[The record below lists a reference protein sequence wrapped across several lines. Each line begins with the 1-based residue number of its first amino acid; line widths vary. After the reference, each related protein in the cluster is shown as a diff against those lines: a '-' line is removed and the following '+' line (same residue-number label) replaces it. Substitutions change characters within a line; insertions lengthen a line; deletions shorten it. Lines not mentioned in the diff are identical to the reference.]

1 MRSKGTALDQA
12 QTTCFVDVVPLG
24 PIPEQLT
31 YALPP
36 EWRHLVRPGMRVLV
50 PLGGRV
56 VTGCVVAFP
65 KTPPVDTPKVVVD
78 LLDDQPALTPDLLAL
93 TQWMAS
99 YYVATWGETIRAA
112 LPRALQSGSVRIVS
126 LTPEG
131 KSTAASEART
141 ALERRI
147 LTTLGQHRHLTLK
160 QLQRQIT
167 APGLRSAI
175 QRLAAEGA
183 VEVSQKVSPPK
194 VQVPTEHL
202 FQLALSPEE
211 ISSAIQLMERRA
223 PQQGALLR
231 RLLQTGPATAAEL
244 RRHIP
249 GATQLLRT
257 LEKKGLL
264 TVVERPRAPMLDVST
279 EAAFLDEPDVTLTSA
294 QADALEHIQK
304 LLHKHEFS
312 PVLLHGVTGSG
323 KTEVYMRAMA
333 ATLTQGKQ
341 VIYLVPE
348 IALTP
353 QLLTR
358 LHARFGKDVAVLHS
372 RLTRGER
379 LDEWLRVQRQQA
391 SIAIG
396 PRSAIFAPLQRVGL
410 IIVDEEHD
418 PSYKQ
423 EEAPRYLAR
432 DVAIM
437 RAKLCQALV
446 VLGSATPSLESF
458 ANAQQRRYHY
468 LQLPDR
474 VGTKDLPQVV
484 LVDLRR
490 DENRAGIGE
499 VLSHPLRKAITA
511 RLSRAE
517 QTLLFLNR
525 RGYATFVQCHD
536 CGYIC
541 QCPRC
546 SVALTFH
553 IDDRTLKCH
562 YCQLTTTPPET
573 CPTCRG
579 TRVEYF
585 GTGTQKVEREVRR
598 LFPQA
603 RIARMDRDA
612 TGGRQTYREIL
623 ARLARGEIDILI
635 GTQMITKGHDF
646 PCITLVG
653 VVSADVTLGLP
664 DFRAAE
670 RTFQLLTQVAG
681 RSGRGEVPGEVIV
694 QTFAPQHYAIQ
705 HAQTHDFHGFYAE
718 EITYRKRL
726 GYPPA
731 LRLAS
736 IRFDARDPQAVEQFC
751 QAFVAILRPFVRD
764 TEGVTLLGP
773 APAALAKLNNRY
785 RWHLILK
792 APSAKRLHDVI
803 ECGLRALE
811 QAPIPRH
818 GVRLTVDVDP
828 VNLL

>member
-1 MRSKGTALDQA
+1 MTDVFSRTSR
-12 QTTCFVDVVPLG
+12 FVDVVPLG
-24 PIPEQLT
+24 PIPEVLT

-36 EWRHLVRPGMRVLV
+36 EWQQLVRPGMRVLV

-56 VTGCVVAFP
+56 VTGCVVAFQEA
-65 KTPPVDTPKVVVD
+65 PPADTAKVVVD

-93 TQWMAS
+93 TQWMAH

-112 LPRALQSGSVRIVS
+112 LPRALQSGSVRSVS
-126 LTPEG
+126 LTPAG
-131 KSTAASEART
+131 KSTAAGETRT
-141 ALERRI
+141 PLECHI
-147 LTTLGQHRHLTLK
+147 LTTLSQHRQLTVK
-160 QLQRQIT
+160 QLQRQIV
-167 APGLRSAI
+167 APGLQSAI
-175 QRLAAEGA
+175 QRLAAEGV
-183 VEVSQKVSPPK
+183 VEVSQKISRPK
-194 VQVPTEHL
+194 LQVPTELL
-202 FQLALSPEE
+202 FNLALSPEE
-211 ISSAIQLMERRA
+211 INTAIQLMERRA
-223 PQQGALLR
+223 PQQAALLR
-231 RLLQTGPATAAEL
+231 YLLQTGPATAAEL

-249 GATQLLRT
+249 GATQLLRG
-257 LEKKGLL
+257 LEQKGLL
-264 TVVERPRAPMLDVST
+264 NRSERPRAPALDVPT
-279 EAAFLDEPDVTLTSA
+279 EAAFLDDPDVTLTPA
-294 QADALEHIQK
+294 QGSALEHIQK
-304 LLHKHEFS
+304 LLHTHEFS

-323 KTEVYMRAMA
+323 KTEVYMRAIA
-333 ATLTQGKQ
+333 AALTQGKQ

-358 LHARFGKDVAVLHS
+358 IHARFGQDVAVLHS

-379 LDEWLRVQRQQA
+379 LDEWIRVHRQQA

-410 IIVDEEHD
+410 IIIDEEHD

-437 RAKLCQALV
+437 RAKLCHALA

-458 ANAQQRRYHY
+458 ANAQQQRYHY
-468 LQLPDR
+468 LQLPER
-474 VGTKDLPQVV
+474 VGTKDMPQVV

-490 DENRAGIGE
+490 DENRAGSGE
-499 VLSHPLRKAITA
+499 VLSHPLRTAIAA
-511 RLSRAE
+511 RMARAE
-517 QTLLFLNR
+517 QSLLFLNR
-525 RGYATFVQCHD
+525 RGYATFVQCHE

-553 IDDRTLKCH
+553 LDDRTLKCH
-562 YCQLTTTPPET
+562 YCHFTTTPPEM
-573 CPTCRG
+573 CPACRG

-598 LFPQA
+598 IFPQA
-603 RIARMDRDA
+603 CIARMDRDA
-612 TGGRQTYREIL
+612 TGGRHAYREIL

-635 GTQMITKGHDF
+635 GTQMIAKGHDF
-646 PCITLVG
+646 PHITLVG

-694 QTFAPQHYAIQ
+694 QTFAPQHYAIK

-718 EITYRKRL
+718 ESTYRKRL
-726 GYPPA
+726 SYPPA
-731 LRLAS
+731 VRLAA
-736 IRFDARDPQAVEQFC
+736 IRCDARDPQAVEQFC
-751 QAFVAILRPFVRD
+751 QAFVALLRPYVSD
-764 TEGVTLLGP
+764 AEDVTLLGP

-785 RWHLILK
+785 RWHLLLK
-792 APSAKRLHDVI
+792 APTTRRLHDVI
-803 ECGLRALE
+803 ERGLQALK
-811 QAPIPRH
+811 QASIPRH

-828 VNLL
+828 INLL